1 MAGQPVHQDKE
12 EYPSAPSLAGMEPHG
27 REKLI
32 KSFLPFIKYQALRVA
47 SRLPNNVDAGDLM
60 HAGVLGLLDAIKK
73 YDPSKGTHLKTYAEF
88 RIRGAILDELR
99 VMDWASRST
108 REKMK
113 RLEEAYDHLERELH
127 RPPSEEEVAQSLDL
141 EMEAFHNLVL
151 ETRGVGLISIEDLI
165 SFEVK
170 DNTKWAGKEDKTDP
184 HESYEWKE
192 WRSKIL
198 EALKELSERD
208 QLVLTLYYHE
218 ELTMKEIGLAL
229 GVTESRVSQV
239 HAQALL
245 KLKRILKNLG

>member
-170 DNTKWAGKEDKTDP
+170 D
-184 HESYEWKE
+184 
-192 WRSKIL
+192 
-198 EALKELSERD
+198 LSERD